1 MTTLAAIAGS
11 LRRGS
16 VNRLLPR
23 GRPALPQQA
32 APDPC
37 RLADRAGGPG
47 ADPWPPAAPVPL
59 RTIPPSADALPGAW
73 SPSRSSNCKTAR

>member
-11 LRRGS
+11 PRRGS

-23 GRPALPQQA
+23 GRPALTRQA

-37 RLADRAGGPG
+37 RLADRPG
-47 ADPWPPAAPVPL
+47 WSQCRSVASSRACPTSDYPPV
-59 RTIPPSADALPGAW
+59 G
-73 SPSRSSNCKTAR
+73 

>member
-16 VNRLLPR
+16 VNWLLPR
-23 GRPALPQQA
+23 GRPALTRQA

-37 RLADRAGGPG
+37 RLADRAGRSRCRSVASSRACPTS
-47 ADPWPPAAPVPL
+47 DY
-59 RTIPPSADALPGAW
+59 PPSADAVPGAW

>member
-23 GRPALPQQA
+23 CRPAST
-32 APDPC
+32 
-37 RLADRAGGPG
+37 RLTDVVTLVAR
-47 ADPWPPAAPVPL
+47 PL
-59 RTIPPSADALPGAW
+59 RQP
-73 SPSRSSNCKTAR
+73 

>member
-23 GRPALPQQA
+23 CRPASTRLTDRGHAGRPAA
-32 APDPC
+32 AAALGDE
-37 RLADRAGGPG
+37 LAAYVR
-47 ADPWPPAAPVPL
+47 
-59 RTIPPSADALPGAW
+59 
-73 SPSRSSNCKTAR
+73 